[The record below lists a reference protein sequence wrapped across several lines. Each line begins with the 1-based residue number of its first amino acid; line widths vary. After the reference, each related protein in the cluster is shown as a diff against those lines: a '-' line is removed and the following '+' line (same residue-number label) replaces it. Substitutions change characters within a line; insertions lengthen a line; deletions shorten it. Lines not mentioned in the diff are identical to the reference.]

1 MTPQE
6 EGLLNLVAERIG
18 ALDRRIE
25 DVGRALHSRID
36 RSDERH
42 ENQVKEIT
50 KAKDDVHKELWEGL
64 SNVQRSV
71 QMLKGAIAVIVVLVL
86 PFATIAFDHM
96 LR

>member
-6 EGLLNLVAERIG
+6 EGLMALVAERIG

-25 DVGRALHSRID
+25 DVGKGLQQRLD

-42 ENQVKEIT
+42 ERRAVEI
-50 KAKDDVHKELWEGL
+50 AAHKDNEHHELWEGL

-71 QMLKGAIAVIVVLVL
+71 QMLKGAVAVIVVVIL
-86 PFATIAFDHM
+86 PFATVAFDH
-96 LR
+96 LIR